1 MATNTS
7 ATFAAKTKLELWGY
21 VDTIIGEI
29 PVYYTHVDNNNV
41 FIVQLNN
48 EYIIALNEIKLVYIL
63 NPDCIYSF
71 KTTTNVSN
79 IQEYTGRWE

>member
-7 ATFAAKTKLELWGY
+7 ATFAAETKLELWGY
-21 VDTIIGEI
+21 VDTIVGEI
-29 PVYYTHVDNNNV
+29 PVYYTHIDNNNV

-48 EYIIALNEIKLVYIL
+48 EYIVALNEIELVYIL